1 MVLDLVLGMSEL
13 ITYEYVKGILDNV
26 SLDNKLTFIQFQ
38 QILSY
43 LYLKKEISLR
53 LANRKSIIN
62 HNSSLVSDIMSKLEL
77 IITQGLI
84 EDPEDKEVMVKLIED
99 LKTKKEVKGGIV

>member
-1 MVLDLVLGMSEL
+1 MSEL

-26 SLDNKLTFIQFQ
+26 SLDNKLSFIQFQ

-43 LYLKKEISLR
+43 LYKKREISIR

-62 HNSSLVSDIMSKLEL
+62 HNLSLVSDIMSKLEL
-77 IITQGLI
+77 IITQGLV

-99 LKTKKEVKGGIV
+99 FKTKKEGKGGIV